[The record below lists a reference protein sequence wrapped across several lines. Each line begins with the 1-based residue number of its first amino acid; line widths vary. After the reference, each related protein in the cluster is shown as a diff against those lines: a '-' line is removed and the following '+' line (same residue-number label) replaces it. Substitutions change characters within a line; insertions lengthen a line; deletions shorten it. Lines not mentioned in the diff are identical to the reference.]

1 MGNFDRGFGFDFGS
15 SIDDIVHA
23 AREFGRKMKDM
34 GPDMAPWFEGCGP
47 HFGGPGFGS
56 PNDRP
61 NVYFYPPTNSYS
73 AEDGS
78 LVFQFALAGIE
89 ESAVSI
95 SFQGDY
101 LVLDAKVRESDAEA
115 ASFYRR
121 GFRPRNIDRQKYRVS
136 AEDYAQDQAKAV
148 FKNGVLTV
156 TIPPKEP
163 AGGTIRIEIVKEGN

>member
-15 SIDDIVHA
+15 SLEDIMHA

-47 HFGGPGFGS
+47 NFGEHGPS
-56 PNDRP
+56 HDRP

-73 AEDGS
+73 TEDGS
-78 LVFQFALAGIE
+78 LVFQFALAGID

-101 LVLDAKVRESDAEA
+101 LVLNAKAPEDDGEN

-121 GFRPRNIDRQKYRVS
+121 GFKPRDIDRQKYRVN
-136 AEDYAQDQAKAV
+136 AEDYAQEQAKAV
-148 FKNGVLTV
+148 FKSGVLTV
-156 TIPPKEP
+156 TIPSKEP
-163 AGGTIRIEIVKEGN
+163 EGGAIKIEIVKEGN